1 MSAEMRVRVEQS
13 EEAEKKLNHARQK
26 YLPVSNL
33 PLQLNFL
40 YLKRVQCCLGTRQKF
55 LSVFNVF
62 FSQVATRGAVLYF
75 VLADLAGV
83 DFMYQ
88 FSLTW
93 FQSMFVSCINTS
105 SQPVQARRRQS
116 SIAHIPSTIRRSSQA
131 SVESLGSQEEDGK
144 KDQSK

>member
-1 MSAEMRVRVEQS
+1 M
-13 EEAEKKLNHARQK
+13 
-26 YLPVSNL
+26 
-33 PLQLNFL
+33 
-40 YLKRVQCCLGTRQKF
+40 
-55 LSVFNVF
+55 
-62 FSQVATRGAVLYF
+62 YF

-83 DFMYQ
+83 DIMYQ

-116 SIAHIPSTIRRSSQA
+116 SIAHIPSTIRRPSEA
-131 SVESLGSQEEDGK
+131 SVESLDYHEEDRK